1 MDQNIVLQKFS
12 LSLAAD
18 LCESVEEFPIDFD
31 MAWQW
36 LGYTRKADAKR
47 ALLNAGF
54 VEGIDLRITAQLPTA
69 SVPRPGE
76 KISLTVDCL
85 KSWAMMSGTEQGKN
99 VRKYF
104 LDCERVA
111 KSKQSKPRKAWA
123 IPETFED
130 ALLLAGAEMKA
141 RKLAEAQSAKLQA
154 TVEAQAPAVQFAMA
168 VQASD
173 NTIDMNAYAKSI
185 GTGRTRLFHA
195 LREARVIMK
204 NSTLP
209 YQDLIEAGYFEVSQ
223 EIDEAGRT
231 VPFALITGKGQLWV
245 KQRLDQRQLLQSKM
259 VAAITGAVQVNLDL
273 DVGDEC

>member
-1 MDQNIVLQKFS
+1 MDQNIVPQKFS

-18 LCESVEEFPIDFD
+18 LFESSEQFPVDFD

-47 ALLNAGF
+47 ALVNAGF

-69 SVPRPGE
+69 SVPRPAE

-85 KSWAMMSGTEQGKN
+85 KSWAMMSGTEQGKI

-111 KSKQSKPRKAWA
+111 KAKQ
-123 IPETFED
+123 IPNLPKTKLGWMELAVETEKR
-130 ALLLAGAEMKA
+130 ALI
-141 RKLAEAQSAKLQA
+141 AEAQNAKLQA

-185 GTGRTRLFHA
+185 GTGRTRLFSA
-195 LREARVIMK
+195 LR
-204 NSTLP
+204 
-209 YQDLIEAGYFEVSQ
+209 
-223 EIDEAGRT
+223 EAGRT

-259 VAAITGAVQVNLDL
+259 VASINKAVQINLDL
-273 DVGDEC
+273 D